1 LIEEPPS
8 RIRIDKWLWHARVT
22 KTRTLAARLVEL
34 GQVRINRRKVAK
46 SSHDVGPG
54 DIVTVAVHEQIRVLK
69 VVGAGLRRGPAS
81 EAALLFEEIE
91 APQPSHAAPQN

>member
-1 LIEEPPS
+1 MDERPP

-22 KTRTLAARLVEL
+22 KTRSLASRLVEL

-54 DIVTVAVHEQIRVLK
+54 DVITVAVHERVRVLK
-69 VVGAGLRRGPAS
+69 VLGSGSRRGPAS